1 MRLVSASEFVEPIIH
16 IDMDSF
22 FVEVERR
29 LDPELIG
36 KPVAV
41 GGVGARGVIA
51 SASYEARAFGVR
63 SAMPTSVALR
73 RCPDLIVV
81 RGRHGAYRDASV
93 DMFQIL
99 NEVSPQ
105 VEGLSIDEAFLDVS
119 SLRRHYCSV
128 VEIAELLRSRIRF
141 ELALPASTG
150 IASNKLLAKLASM
163 KAKPDGL
170 FRVPKDQ
177 ELIFLHGLPAKDLWG
192 VGAATLATLTRLG
205 IETIGDIARSSEA
218 SLRSLIGPSLGPSLI
233 ELAKGVDLRPVKDG
247 RRAKSVSA
255 EETFAL
261 DISSREALETELLR
275 LVDKVEY
282 RMRRSGLVG
291 RTISIK
297 VRFADFETITRS
309 HTPSTPPSL
318 ARDMYRETRQLLL
331 AAVPAP
337 QAVRLLGVSLTGLGK
352 HAGRQ
357 LSIDSP
363 EKWDR
368 LGDAVAEVRARFG
381 STSVGPARL
390 QDQSEE
396 NRR

>member
-1 MRLVSASEFVEPIIH
+1 MTVVPVSEFVEPIIH

-29 LDPELIG
+29 LAPELIG

-41 GGVGARGVIA
+41 GGVGGRGVIA

-63 SAMPTSVALR
+63 SAMPTSAALR

-81 RGRHGAYRDASV
+81 SSGHGEYRDASV
-93 DMFQIL
+93 EMFQIL

-119 SLRRHYCSV
+119 SLRRHYSSV
-128 VEIAELLRSRIRF
+128 TEIAQLLRSRIRS
-141 ELALPASTG
+141 ELELPASAG
-150 IASNKLLAKLASM
+150 IASNKLLAKLASV

-170 FRVPKDQ
+170 YRVPKDQ
-177 ELIFLHGLPAKDLWG
+177 ELTFLHGLPAKDLWG

-205 IETIGDIARSSEA
+205 IETIGDIAKSSEA
-218 SLRSLIGPSLGPSLI
+218 SLRSLLGPSLGPSLL
-233 ELAKGVDLRPVKDG
+233 ELAKGVDPRPVKDG
-247 RRAKSVSA
+247 RGAKSVSA

-275 LVDKVEY
+275 LVDKLEY

-297 VRFADFETITRS
+297 VRFADFTTITRS
-309 HTPSTPPSL
+309 HTPSAPPSL
-318 ARDMYRETRQLLL
+318 ALDMYREARQLLQV
-331 AAVPAP
+331 AVPAP
-337 QAVRLLGVSLTGLGK
+337 QAVRLLGVALTGLGD

-357 LSIDSP
+357 LSIDTP

-368 LGDAVAEVRARFG
+368 LGDAVAEVRDRFG
-381 STSVGPARL
+381 SSSVGPARL
-390 QDQSEE
+390 QDQNEE

>member
-1 MRLVSASEFVEPIIH
+1 MAAVTTSEFVEPIIH

-29 LDPELIG
+29 FAPELIG

-41 GGVGARGVIA
+41 GGVGGRGVIA

-63 SAMPTSVALR
+63 SAMPTSAALR

-81 RGRHGAYRDASV
+81 SSGHGAYREASV
-93 DMFQIL
+93 AMFQIL

-119 SLRRHYCSV
+119 SLRRHYSSV
-128 VEIAELLRSRIRF
+128 TEIAQLLRSRIRS
-141 ELALPASTG
+141 ELELPASTG
-150 IASNKLLAKLASM
+150 IASNKLLAKLASV

-177 ELIFLHGLPAKDLWG
+177 ELAFLHGLPAKDLWG
-192 VGAATLATLTRLG
+192 VGAATLASLTRLG
-205 IETIGDIARSSEA
+205 IETIGDIAKSSEA
-218 SLRSLIGPSLGPSLI
+218 SLRSLLGPSLGPSLL
-233 ELAKGVDLRPVKDG
+233 ELAKGVDPRPVKDG
-247 RRAKSVSA
+247 RGAKSVSA
-255 EETFAL
+255 EETFAS

-275 LVDKVEY
+275 LTDKLEY

-297 VRFADFETITRS
+297 VRFADFSTITRS
-309 HTPSTPPSL
+309 HTPAAPPSL
-318 ARDMYRETRQLLL
+318 GRDMYREARQLLRV
-331 AAVPAP
+331 AVPAP
-337 QAVRLLGVSLTGLGK
+337 QAVRLLGVALTGLGE
-352 HAGRQ
+352 HSGRQ

-368 LGDAVAEVRARFG
+368 LGDAVAEVRDRFG
-381 STSVGPARL
+381 SSSVGPARL
-390 QDQSEE
+390 QDQNEE
-396 NRR
+396 NGR

>member
-1 MRLVSASEFVEPIIH
+1 MTAVTTSEFAEPIIH

-29 LDPELIG
+29 LAPELIG

-41 GGVGARGVIA
+41 GGVGGRGVIA

-73 RCPDLIVV
+73 RCPELIVV
-81 RGRHGAYRDASV
+81 SSGHGAYRETSV
-93 DMFQIL
+93 EIFHIL

-119 SLRRHYCSV
+119 SLRRHYSSV
-128 VEIAELLRSRIRF
+128 AEIAQLLRSRVRS
-141 ELALPASTG
+141 ELGLPASTG
-150 IASNKLLAKLASM
+150 IASNKLLAKLASV

-170 FRVPKDQ
+170 FQVPKDQ
-177 ELIFLHGLPAKDLWG
+177 ELTFLHGLPAKDLWG

-205 IETIGDIARSSEA
+205 IETIGDIAKSSEA
-218 SLRSLIGPSLGPSLI
+218 SLRSLLGPSLGPSLL
-233 ELAKGVDLRPVKDG
+233 ELAKGVDPRPVKDG
-247 RRAKSVSA
+247 RGAKSVSA
-255 EETFAL
+255 EETFAS

-275 LVDKVEY
+275 LIDKLEY

-297 VRFADFETITRS
+297 VRFADFSTITRS
-309 HTPSTPPSL
+309 HTPAAPPSL
-318 ARDMYRETRQLLL
+318 GRDMYREARQLLRV
-331 AAVPAP
+331 AVPAP
-337 QAVRLLGVSLTGLGK
+337 QAVRLLGVALTGLGE

-368 LGDAVAEVRARFG
+368 LGDAVAEVRDRFG
-381 STSVGPARL
+381 SSSVGPARL
-390 QDQSEE
+390 QDQNEE

>member
-1 MRLVSASEFVEPIIH
+1 MTVVPVSEFVEPIIH

-29 LDPELIG
+29 LAPELIG

-41 GGVGARGVIA
+41 GGVGGRGVIA

-63 SAMPTSVALR
+63 SAMPTSAALR

-81 RGRHGAYRDASV
+81 SGRHGAYRDASV
-93 DMFQIL
+93 EMFQIF
-99 NEVSPQ
+99 NEFSPQ

-119 SLRRHYCSV
+119 SLRRHYSSV
-128 VEIAELLRSRIRF
+128 TEIAQLLRSRLRS
-141 ELALPASTG
+141 ELELPASAG
-150 IASNKLLAKLASM
+150 IASNKLLAKLASV

-170 FRVPKDQ
+170 FRVPKDE
-177 ELIFLHGLPAKDLWG
+177 ELTFLHGLPAKDLWG
-192 VGAATLATLTRLG
+192 VGAATLALLTRLG
-205 IETIGDIARSSEA
+205 IETIGDIAKSNEA
-218 SLRSLIGPSLGPSLI
+218 SLRSLLGPSLGPSLL
-233 ELAKGVDLRPVKDG
+233 ELARGVDPRPVKDG
-247 RRAKSVSA
+247 RGAKSVSA

-275 LVDKVEY
+275 LVDKLEY

-297 VRFADFETITRS
+297 VRFADFATITRS
-309 HTPSTPPSL
+309 HTPSAPPSL
-318 ARDMYRETRQLLL
+318 ARDMYREARQLLRV
-331 AAVPAP
+331 AVPAP
-337 QAVRLLGVSLTGLGK
+337 QAVRLLGVALTGLGE

-368 LGDAVAEVRARFG
+368 LGDAVAEVRDRFG
-381 STSVGPARL
+381 SSSVGPARL
-390 QDQSEE
+390 QDQNEE